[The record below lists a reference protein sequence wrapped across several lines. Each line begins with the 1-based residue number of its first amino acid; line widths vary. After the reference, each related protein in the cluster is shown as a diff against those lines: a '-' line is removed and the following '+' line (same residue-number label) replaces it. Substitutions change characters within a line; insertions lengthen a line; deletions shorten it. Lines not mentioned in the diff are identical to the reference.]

1 MEQATPK
8 RALSSSSFDD
18 GITVGRRQAVLL
30 PLRHTLRAPHCP
42 LAGPR
47 PCPWLFSAPQDK
59 DRTWMVN
66 DSTPTFFHTYNTDE
80 NLPFEAPPGPCSFE
94 QWRHLSPPERPRSG
108 PGPDNGGAA
117 RDGAFYP
124 PREHPCGGCA
134 TATQGAASVWNQSNQ
149 GDHHSNMNVRDIFC
163 LQAPSS
169 LNTRAGE
176 PFLFP
181 GSNSANL

>member
-30 PLRHTLRAPHCP
+30 PLRHTLRAPHCA
-42 LAGPR
+42 LAVAR

-108 PGPDNGGAA
+108 PGPDNGSAA

>member
-1 MEQATPK
+1 
-8 RALSSSSFDD
+8 
-18 GITVGRRQAVLL
+18 
-30 PLRHTLRAPHCP
+30 
-42 LAGPR
+42 
-47 PCPWLFSAPQDK
+47 
-59 DRTWMVN
+59 MVN